1 MSQSATPAASEHRG
15 ESALRRGDLSVLWAT
30 QWTMRMLLGG
40 LFIFAAW
47 NKLHPASSPQAM
59 NGPQTF
65 ASSVQAFKLGL
76 PDWAIRASVSVTP
89 WLEVV
94 SGLALILGVWRRG
107 AALIMSVMLVGFI
120 LLIASVLWR
129 NMSVECG
136 CFGKLSPFC
145 PKSVGWCNI
154 AQNSVMLLVALFLTL
169 TRPAPMRLAK

>member
-1 MSQSATPAASEHRG
+1 MSQSATPAASEHGG

-76 PDWAIRASVSVTP
+76 PDWAIRASVSVTVQP
-89 WLEVV
+89 FSFVNVAGVAGSGHAV
-94 SGLALILGVWRRG
+94 SKRIENVTSRPAVGAQERAENSAIPSRSRVTGHLRRRRRARRARRG
-107 AALIMSVMLVGFI
+107 RRPRGD
-120 LLIASVLWR
+120 R
-129 NMSVECG
+129 RRTC
-136 CFGKLSPFC
+136 
-145 PKSVGWCNI
+145 
-154 AQNSVMLLVALFLTL
+154 
-169 TRPAPMRLAK
+169 TRG